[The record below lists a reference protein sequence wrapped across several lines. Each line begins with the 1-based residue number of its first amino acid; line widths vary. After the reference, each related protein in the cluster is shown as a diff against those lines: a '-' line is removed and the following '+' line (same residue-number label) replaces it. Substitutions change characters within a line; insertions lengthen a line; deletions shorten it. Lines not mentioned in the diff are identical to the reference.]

1 MPADCGQPDTQAL
14 RAALLIQYHV
24 SIELHLSI
32 NHNSYISA
40 VLQKLHDLLPLTC
53 QLRPARGCLGVLFET
68 TKLVTFKPRAIW
80 TGSSGELENCVSLV

>member
-40 VLQKLHDLLPLTC
+40 VLQKLHDLLPLAC
-53 QLRPARGCLGVLFET
+53 QLRPPRSRFRILFET
-68 TKLVTFKPRAIW
+68 AQFVFFKLKVNFPQ
-80 TGSSGELENCVSLV
+80 S